1 MHAGRSS
8 RRLAR
13 VPGLSADLHAAVRQ
27 SGLAKCSDLLTLTT
41 LELVDRLD
49 LYLEEVEDVLEA
61 VAAAVAPQPR
71 TVLQLLQS
79 KAAGPRP
86 LRTGLPA
93 LDSHLGGGLR
103 AGGVTE
109 VVGPACM
116 GKTQLCLALAARA
129 LVDGSGSAARVLYV
143 DNERSFQPARLV
155 QLLRMLVS
163 HGAPAVDPEELAA
176 RVCVVQ
182 PASWEEYEH
191 CLPTLETEM
200 LQQPAS
206 LIVVDSIAAPA
217 RAHFGRDRLMQR
229 QASAAFLAHRST
241 PNATPAAPACGNPWP
256 NPAAPPRPRPWQEA
270 LAAQAAYLKYL
281 AEAYSA
287 VVLVVNQVMGG
298 GAPDGSDSGNTVS
311 RVQGVDDSLLSACLG
326 NTWAHC
332 VNTRLVLQ
340 HASGGGGGLGGAAR
354 QTQLRVAK
362 DPMCAEALF
371 NYYIGSA
378 GFMDLPLEYSEY

>member
-1 MHAGRSS
+1 MNAGRSS

-71 TVLQLLQS
+71 TALQLLQS

-93 LDSHLGGGLR
+93 LDAHLGGGLR

-109 VVGPACM
+109 VVGPAGM

-229 QASAAFLAHRST
+229 QD
-241 PNATPAAPACGNPWP
+241 
-256 NPAAPPRPRPWQEA
+256 A
-270 LAAQAAYLKYL
+270 LAAQAGHRHVHACTPMHMRMMNMHMRTRMHMHVHPRARGSGGLPQ
-281 AEAYSA
+281 
-287 VVLVVNQVMGG
+287 VLGG
-298 GAPDGSDSGNTVS
+298 GVQRRGACGQPGHGRRRSGRQRLGQRCLAGAGRGRLGAQ
-311 RVQGVDDSLLSACLG
+311 RVPGEHVGALRQHPA
-326 NTWAHC
+326 
-332 VNTRLVLQ
+332 RLAV
-340 HASGGGGGLGGAAR
+340 R
-354 QTQLRVAK
+354 
-362 DPMCAEALF
+362 
-371 NYYIGSA
+371 
-378 GFMDLPLEYSEY
+378 

>member
-109 VVGPACM
+109 VVGPAGM

-229 QASAAFLAHRST
+229 QASAAFLSFNPQCNAGSPGVWEPMAKPCGTTQTLTMAGRARGAGGLPQVPGGGVQCRGARGQPGHGRRRSGRQRLRQHRL
-241 PNATPAAPACGNPWP
+241 AGAG
-256 NPAAPPRPRPWQEA
+256 RRR
-270 LAAQAAYLKYL
+270 LAAQRVPGQHVGALRQHQAGLAA
-281 AEAYSA
+281 
-287 VVLVVNQVMGG
+287 
-298 GAPDGSDSGNTVS
+298 
-311 RVQGVDDSLLSACLG
+311 C
-326 NTWAHC
+326 
-332 VNTRLVLQ
+332 
-340 HASGGGGGLGGAAR
+340 
-354 QTQLRVAK
+354 
-362 DPMCAEALF
+362 
-371 NYYIGSA
+371 
-378 GFMDLPLEYSEY
+378 

>member
-1 MHAGRSS
+1 MNAGRSS

-13 VPGLSADLHAAVRQ
+13 VPGLSADLHAAVHQ
-27 SGLAKCSDLLTLTT
+27 SGLAKCSNLLTLTT

-49 LYLEEVEDVLEA
+49 LYLQEVEDVLEA

-71 TVLQLLQS
+71 TALQLLQS
-79 KAAGPRP
+79 KAAGARP

-93 LDSHLGGGLR
+93 LDAHLGGGLR

-109 VVGPACM
+109 VVGPAGM

-182 PASWEEYEH
+182 PASWEEFEH
-191 CLPTLETEM
+191 CLPNLETEM

-229 QASAAFLAHRST
+229 QD
-241 PNATPAAPACGNPWP
+241 
-256 NPAAPPRPRPWQEA
+256 A

-298 GAPDGSDSGNTVS
+298 GGPDGSDSGNAVS
-311 RVQGVDDSLLSACLG
+311 RVQGMDESVLSACLG

-340 HASGGGGGLGGAAR
+340 YGGGGGGLGGAAR

-362 DPMCAEALF
+362 DPMCAEAVF

-378 GFMDLPLEYSEY
+378 GFMDLPVEYSEY

>member
-49 LYLEEVEDVLEA
+49 LYLEEVEGVCEA

-71 TVLQLLQS
+71 TALQLLQS
-79 KAAGPRP
+79 KAAGARP

-93 LDSHLGGGLR
+93 LDAHLGGGLR
-103 AGGVTE
+103 AGSVTE
-109 VVGPACM
+109 VVGPAGM

-229 QASAAFLAHRST
+229 QD
-241 PNATPAAPACGNPWP
+241 
-256 NPAAPPRPRPWQEA
+256 A
-270 LAAQAAYLKYL
+270 LAAQAGHMH
-281 AEAYSA
+281 
-287 VVLVVNQVMGG
+287 VH
-298 GAPDGSDSGNTVS
+298 
-311 RVQGVDDSLLSACLG
+311 ACK
-326 NTWAHC
+326 HC
-332 VNTRLVLQ
+332 ACT
-340 HASGGGGGLGGAAR
+340 S
-354 QTQLRVAK
+354 T
-362 DPMCAEALF
+362 
-371 NYYIGSA
+371 
-378 GFMDLPLEYSEY
+378 